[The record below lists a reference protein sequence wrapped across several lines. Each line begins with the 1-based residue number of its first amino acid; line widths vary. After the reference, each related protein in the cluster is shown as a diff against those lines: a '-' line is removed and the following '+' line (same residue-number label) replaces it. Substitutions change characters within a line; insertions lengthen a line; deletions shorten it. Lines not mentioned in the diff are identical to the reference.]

1 MASESIAGV
10 AGLPASQAGQADAIP
25 IGPAVPVALSTPGA
39 PSSRDAAPAV
49 EAIAAAVPSR
59 RAAAGLALVVAAG
72 AVGYLLL
79 VVADEQ
85 GAPGWLQDFYLVAAV
100 AAIWCYFAFVYRP
113 QLGLWDRVE
122 EAEARNRG
130 VDEGLAGALDLLSS
144 GDLVN
149 SQARTGT
156 LPAQLHAAFSGA
168 AAALDVLAQQIQ
180 ESSNEVAAAAN
191 SVNQIASDLASGSS
205 EQAAS
210 VVEIT
215 AAMEQ
220 LARTASQI
228 AENAASQAELTGKAE
243 ASGDK
248 GAAAVEEAVAGIEE
262 AKKRI
267 SGIANRAETLGA
279 RSKEIYRVLDLI
291 TDIAHETHILSLNAA
306 IEAAAAGEHHRRF
319 SVVADEVRR
328 LAQRSQESVE
338 SVRYLLEEFAGS
350 IRATV
355 VATEEG
361 SAEAAGVLDRAR
373 AAAASIEQLRGA
385 SGDTARVAREISL
398 ATQQQNA
405 ASDEVVLTLKE
416 VSQVVQRMAD
426 GLKQFS
432 DTAERLNRLGLAIQ
446 MLAQSF
452 HLDSPHSLK
461 HLCEGWAGKVRR
473 RLGNW
478 DAIERLLGDLVEQQ
492 AYVEC
497 LYFFDGKA
505 QQVALTVN
513 RQLLGEREVPIGVKA
528 GEGFGDRPWYK
539 AAVREGRTVLTPLFD
554 SLISGQP
561 IFTAATP
568 IYDRGQLAGVL
579 GLDVNVG
586 SWTKI

>member
-1 MASESIAGV
+1 MAEAITTTSSAPVDLVPAPIPAPTDPSLRARVGLGLVVGV
-10 AGLPASQAGQADAIP
+10 A
-25 IGPAVPVALSTPGA
+25 AL
-39 PSSRDAAPAV
+39 
-49 EAIAAAVPSR
+49 
-59 RAAAGLALVVAAG
+59 
-72 AVGYLLL
+72 GYLLL
-79 VVADEQ
+79 VVTEAQ
-85 GAPGWLQDFYLVAAV
+85 GAPGWLRSAYLMAAALFV
-100 AAIWCYFAFVYRP
+100 WLYAAFVYRR
-113 QLGLWDRVE
+113 QRGLWDGVE
-122 EAEARNRG
+122 TATRRNLAIEAS
-130 VDEGLAGALDLLSS
+130 LAEALDLLRS

-149 SQARTGT
+149 SQARSEE
-156 LPAQLHAAFSGA
+156 LPDQLRAAFSSS

-180 ESSNEVAAAAN
+180 ESSIEVAAAAN
-191 SVNQIASDLASGSS
+191 SVNQIASELASGSS
-205 EQAAS
+205 QQAAS

-228 AENAASQAELTGKAE
+228 AENAASQADLTERAE
-243 ASGDK
+243 ESGDK
-248 GAAAVEEAVAGIEE
+248 GAAAVEEAVGGIEE
-262 AKKRI
+262 VKKRI
-267 SGIANRAETLGA
+267 SGIASRADTLGA

-306 IEAAAAGEHHRRF
+306 IEAAAAGDHHRRF
-319 SVVADEVRR
+319 TVVAEEVRR
-328 LAQRSQESVE
+328 LARRSQESVD
-338 SVRYLLEEFAGS
+338 SVRNLLDEFAGS
-350 IRATV
+350 IRMTV

-373 AAAASIEQLRGA
+373 AAAGAIEQLRAA
-385 SGDTARVAREISL
+385 SGDTARVSREISL

-461 HLCEGWAGKVRR
+461 HLCEAWGRQVRR

-478 DAIERLLGDLVEQQ
+478 EAIDRLLGELVNQQ
-492 AYVEC
+492 PYVEC
-497 LYFFDGKA
+497 LYFYDGRAK
-505 QQVALTVN
+505 QVALSVN
-513 RQLLGEREVPIGVKA
+513 RQLIGERDVPIGVKA
-528 GEGFGDRPWYK
+528 GEGFSDRPWYRM
-539 AAVREGRTVLTPLFD
+539 AVREGRTVLTPLFD
-554 SLISGQP
+554 SLISGQS

-568 IYDRGQLAGVL
+568 IYERGEIVGVL
-579 GLDVNVG
+579 GLDVNVD